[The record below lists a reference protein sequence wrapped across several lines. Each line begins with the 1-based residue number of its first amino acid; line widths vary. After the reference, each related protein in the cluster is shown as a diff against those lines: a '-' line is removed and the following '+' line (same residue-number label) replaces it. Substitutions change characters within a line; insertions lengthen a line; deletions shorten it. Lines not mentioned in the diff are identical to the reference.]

1 MEMEIT
7 DTIRDVT
14 EKEWTALVGSDF
26 LERSHAWY
34 RTVEDSCMRRMCY
47 IFVRENNTLV
57 AGACCFPY
65 TERRYI
71 ELPFLEVRSPLGT
84 SLALFSQTS
93 EHVDMLLEGL
103 QQIQKKEKAKGL
115 LILDLK
121 RKEFISLKNQVR
133 KFTEF
138 QISDNTYLNL
148 NFTDFD
154 DYLDSLKED
163 AWRSARMTLNR
174 AKRWKIKTVIT
185 DEISTW
191 KEPARRLQ
199 QYTCEEHQDS
209 RFFLPEQFYDAL
221 EKNMKENVEVLLFMK
236 DDTTIVFALS
246 LNTPETAIYK
256 FMGLDPAYKKYQ
268 AYFLIYYEGIR
279 RAIEKKQKRIYF
291 GPTTYEFKEKIGCK
305 REELFGLVRMVN
317 PVMDVA
323 LKSYIAANRLKG
335 KKF

>member
-7 DTIRDVT
+7 DTIRAVT
-14 EKEWTALVGSDF
+14 EKEWTTLVGTDF
-26 LERSHAWY
+26 IERSYAWY
-34 RTVEDSCMRRMCY
+34 RTVEDSRMRRMYY
-47 IFVRENNTLV
+47 IIVRENNTLV
-57 AGACCFPY
+57 AGASCFPY
-65 TERRYI
+65 TEKRYI
-71 ELPFLEVRSPLGT
+71 EVPFLEVRSPLGT
-84 SLALFSQTS
+84 SLAFFSKTS
-93 EHVDMLLEGL
+93 EHANMLLEGL
-103 QQIQKKEKAKGL
+103 DQIQKKEKTKGL

-121 RKEFISLKNQVR
+121 REEFISVKNQVK
-133 KFTEF
+133 KFTGF

-148 NFTDFD
+148 NFADFD
-154 DYLDSLKED
+154 DYLNSLEED

-174 AKRWKIKTVIT
+174 AKRWKIKTVFT
-185 DEISTW
+185 NEISPW

-209 RFFLPEQFYDAL
+209 RFLLPEQFYDVL

-236 DDTTIVFALS
+236 DDIPIVFALS

-279 RAIEKKQKRIYF
+279 RAIEKKQKKIYF

-305 REELFGLVRMVN
+305 REELFGLVKMVN
-317 PVMDVA
+317 PFMDTA
-323 LKSYIAANRLKG
+323 LKSYVVVNRLKG